1 MHFRTFT
8 AILGAVAMSAALVGA
23 QEKSSA
29 TSTNTNA
36 PAANTVTFTGC
47 LNSASAKDTF
57 YLTSAKQ
64 KGAKSTEKTLKVLQ
78 GTEKGSLER
87 YLAQEVEL
95 TGTVDPATPATTPAA
110 DSTSQVRTLTVTK
123 AKFRSQ
129 SCG

>member
-1 MHFRTFT
+1 MYFRTFT
-8 AILGAVAMSAALVGA
+8 AILGAVAMSAVLVGA
-23 QEKSSA
+23 QEKSS
-29 TSTNTNA
+29 TPSTNTNA
-36 PAANTVTFTGC
+36 TAANTVTFTGC
-47 LNSASAKDTF
+47 LNSGSGKDNY

-64 KGAKSTEKTLKVLQ
+64 KGTKSQEKTVKVLQ

-95 TGTVDPATPATTPAA
+95 TGTVDPAQPATTA
-110 DSTSQVRTLTVTK
+110 DGAQVRTLTVTK

>member
-1 MHFRTFT
+1 MHLRTF
-8 AILGAVAMSAALVGA
+8 AAVLGAVAISAALVSA
-23 QEKSSA
+23 QDKSST
-29 TSTNTNA
+29 TSTNTSTA
-36 PAANTVTFTGC
+36 AANTVTFTGC
-47 LNSASAKDTF
+47 LNSASAKDTY

-64 KGAKSTEKTLKVLQ
+64 KGVKSNEKTVKVLQ

-95 TGTVDPATPATTPAA
+95 TGTIDPAQPATAA
-110 DSTSQVRTLTVTK
+110 DGSAQVRTITVTK

>member
-8 AILGAVAMSAALVGA
+8 AVLGAVAMSVALVGA
-23 QEKSSA
+23 QDKSS
-29 TSTNTNA
+29 TPSTNSNA
-36 PAANTVTFTGC
+36 QAANTVTFTGC
-47 LNSASAKDTF
+47 LNSASAKDTY

-78 GTEKGSLER
+78 GTEKASLER

-95 TGTVDPATPATTPAA
+95 TGTVDPAQPGTPAPEGA
-110 DSTSQVRTLTVTK
+110 QVRTLTVTK

>member
-1 MHFRTFT
+1 MHVRTFT
-8 AILGAVAMSAALVGA
+8 AILGAVAMSAVLAGA
-23 QEKSSA
+23 QDKTS
-29 TSTNTNA
+29 TPSTNTNT

-47 LNSASAKDTF
+47 LNSASAKDTY

-64 KGAKSTEKTLKVLQ
+64 KGAKSAEKTLKVLQ
-78 GTEKGSLER
+78 GTEKASLER

-95 TGTVDPATPATTPAA
+95 TGTVDPAQPAPPSA
-110 DSTSQVRTLTVTK
+110 DGAQVRTLTVTK